1 MFREMQKLTTI
12 FFFLLHTHSTWPWTK
27 YFFTECSAGTYGF
40 ECGNL
45 CGNCYNE
52 IQCNHVNG
60 NCQNGCDVGFF
71 GEKCNKG
78 TVKYILS
85 NKVFLLFKSYQK

>member
-12 FFFLLHTHSTWPWTK
+12 FVLLHTHSTWPWTK

-45 CGNCYNE
+45 CGNCYNG

-85 NKVFLLFKSYQK
+85 NKVFLLFKSYKK